1 MQHTPSENLQQN
13 QTPLG
18 NLLPPETKTAESAN
32 NPALFYTQEDD
43 DIELHLPTNDSFNA
57 QEAPFV
63 LPFQSSTPIPTITP
77 VKASATQGAMGQPSS
92 DGTIQKHS
100 LRLLKFL
107 LIGGV
112 VFFTM
117 IGGGILLFAQSAPTP
132 KPAMQ
137 ATKTTIKH
145 PTTKSPIAPGVSTQ
159 KKTTAPSPTGHP
171 SPAPQ
176 PSQGTQNQGQTTPT
190 ANLPTPDTVPSAQR
204 LSDLGWTQAG
214 LSASD
219 AIEALRTATTFTD
232 REMSY
237 DYRAIG
243 TLAHHSGT
251 LTSAFFL
258 FTPGGQTRFAQNDVR
273 VINNVLYE
281 KIAQGKIIHQ
291 VVNAQAALVQ
301 LQGITV
307 QGQVHLCAWINV
319 SFSLF
324 QSKLD
329 PANGKRIDGLLTN
342 ATTGQPNRYQMA
354 VVLVWVAPQNQGPDA
369 PMGGTGWLVN
379 TYALDATSPPILETS
394 PSI

>member
-1 MQHTPSENLQQN
+1 MQHTPSDNLQQN
-13 QTPLG
+13 QA
-18 NLLPPETKTAESAN
+18 PETKAAE
-32 NPALFYTQEDD
+32 PAPTPPLFYTQEDD
-43 DIELHLPTNDSFNA
+43 DLELHLPANDPLNA
-57 QEAPFV
+57 QETPFV

-77 VKASATQGAMGQPSS
+77 MKTSATQRAMESPSS
-92 DGTIQKHS
+92 GGTIQKHS

-107 LIGGV
+107 LIGSV

-132 KPAMQ
+132 KQTIQ
-137 ATKTTIKH
+137 ATRTTTTH
-145 PTTKSPIAPGVSTQ
+145 PTTKSSITPGTSTQ
-159 KKTTAPSPTGHP
+159 KKTTATSPMGHP
-171 SPAPQ
+171 SPAPH
-176 PSQGTQNQGQTTPT
+176 PSQGTQNQGQTTPS
-190 ANLPTPDTVPSAQR
+190 ANITTLDAVPSAQR

-214 LSASD
+214 LSAGD

-251 LTSAFFL
+251 LTGALFL
-258 FTPGGQTRFAQNDVR
+258 LTSGGQVRFAQNDVR
-273 VINNVLYE
+273 VINNTLYE
-281 KIAQGKIIHQ
+281 KIAQGQIIRQ

-307 QGQVHLCAWINV
+307 QGQVHLCAWITV

-329 PANGKRIDGLLTN
+329 PASGKRIDGLLAN

-354 VVLVWVAPQNQGPDA
+354 VVLVWVTPQHQGPDA

-379 TYALDATSPPILETS
+379 TYALDATSPPILETN